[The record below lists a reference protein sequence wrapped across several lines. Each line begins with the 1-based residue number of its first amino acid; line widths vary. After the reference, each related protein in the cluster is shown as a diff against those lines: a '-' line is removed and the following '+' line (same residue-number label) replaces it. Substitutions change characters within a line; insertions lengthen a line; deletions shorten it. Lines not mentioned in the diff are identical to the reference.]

1 MDIQTLTKFSDIIS
15 PINKINEVIIDH
27 NDLNTEVE
35 NLDFSVF
42 TGATDST
49 IGIKG
54 MVPAPNIEDK
64 DKYLKGDGTW
74 ATISA
79 DGYAIGDIAYRPYL
93 RTGWVKANG
102 ATVNRSDYPTLVTFA
117 NEYSLWTKNPST
129 EPWKFGV
136 GDGSTTM
143 VLPDYR
149 NRFIQGSDS
158 VKLVAPG
165 LPDATG
171 TWDGVTTRST
181 VSTPTLTG
189 VFKNIGNG
197 TAARCSTGYNTD
209 TKVQFK
215 LSSANKIYGASATVQ
230 PPTLTLI
237 PQIKY

>member
-42 TGATDST
+42 TGATDSEA
-49 IGIKG
+49 GIKG

-64 DKYLKGDGTW
+64 NKYLKGDGTW

-117 NEYSLWTKNPST
+117 NEYSLWTENPST

-149 NRFIQGSDS
+149 NRFIQGSDGTS
-158 VKLVAPG
+158 IIAAG
-165 LPDATG
+165 LPNITG
-171 TWDGVTTRST
+171 SLKFMSYGQSTSGAFTFSSDGSQ
-181 VSTPTLTG
+181 SPSSGNWYSG
-189 VFKNIGNG
+189 VFNFN
-197 TAARCSTGYNTD
+197 ASR
-209 TKVQFK
+209 
-215 LSSANKIYGASATVQ
+215 SSSIYGASTTVQ
-230 PPTLTLI
+230 PSAIALI
-237 PQIKY
+237 AQIKY